1 MADLGRINP
10 LDERLQ
16 AALHSIALQYGGRPP
31 QQEAAGATQDA
42 PQVADPYAGAMPPQ
56 SAYTALAGGQTPP
69 PQTLSDPYAGTPAP
83 RPSSPGAP
91 SASYRMPNQP
101 WTQVPLDQS
110 GQPMGTPGNR
120 PPMTEAQQQP
130 PMPAAQAAAPQAQQQ
145 QQFGPI
151 PQQPSAQQAMNYLH
165 SLGYDTSNPDVARLV
180 PRAQEAL
187 YKQAMDQYKSN
198 LSIANTQSEI
208 TARGATEQR
217 QANPPLNESQ
227 SNAALYADRMR
238 VANQIISDPKIGA
251 AGTDLKQANLAKV
264 PIAGNYMVSDEM
276 QQLTQAQ
283 RDFINADLRK
293 ESGAVISPS
302 EFENARLQYFPQPGD
317 GPKVLAQKAKNR
329 ETALAGIERAAGPT
343 YAKGQKQPVA
353 EAPGKIRTYNPTSG
367 KLE

>member
-1 MADLGRINP
+1 MAELGGINP

-16 AALHSIALQYGGRPP
+16 QALHSIALQYGGRPP
-31 QQEAAGATQDA
+31 QQEAAAPQDA
-42 PQVADPYAGAMPPQ
+42 PQVADPYAATPAPAPTGPAGSPYGAYRQEGKPWTQMQFDPQGQFTGISGYRRPDSPVPATPPQ
-56 SAYTALAGGQTPP
+56 SAYTAMAGGQMQP
-69 PQTLSDPYAGTPAP
+69 PQ
-83 RPSSPGAP
+83 
-91 SASYRMPNQP
+91 
-101 WTQVPLDQS
+101 
-110 GQPMGTPGNR
+110 
-120 PPMTEAQQQP
+120 QQT
-130 PMPAAQAAAPQAQQQ
+130 AAPQQEAMRAQAPQQQ
-145 QQFGPI
+145 SQFGPT
-151 PQQPSAQQAMNYLH
+151 PQPPSAQQAMNYLH

-180 PRAQEAL
+180 PRAQQEL
-187 YKQAMDQYKSN
+187 YKQAMDQYKTT
-198 LSIANTQSEI
+198 LGIANTQSEI

-238 VANQIISDPKIGA
+238 IANKIISDPKIGA

-264 PIAGNYMVSDEM
+264 PVAGNYMVSDEM

-293 ESGAVISPS
+293 ESGAVISPP

-329 ETALAGIERAAGPT
+329 ATALAGIERAAGPT